1 MFTTDETIRKSFD
14 FTTIRDNFRQHIH
27 NRRNADVSELILLD
41 PQVVQN
47 LIKLKKKSFELL
59 LMFSKSTKEQT
70 KVKTF
75 TSFEEFTNF
84 LMNEEEIL
92 NSEIWKL
99 EAVFNYLDQL
109 ELDLPPAESNIE
121 SQVAEPMKNSRI
133 SIN

>member
-1 MFTTDETIRKSFD
+1 M
-14 FTTIRDNFRQHIH
+14 
-27 NRRNADVSELILLD
+27 SELILLD

-47 LIKLKKKSFELL
+47 LIKLKQKSFELL
-59 LMFSKSTKEQT
+59 LMFSKSAKEQT

-75 TSFEEFTNF
+75 RSFEEFTNF

-109 ELDLPPAESNIE
+109 ELDLSPAESNNE
-121 SQVAEPMKNSRI
+121 TQAVEQMKNSRI